1 MAPVEAPS
9 PASPSPLQLLSPKGV
24 PAVLGEA
31 LQGTPGM
38 KVVTL
43 INRSGL
49 LVGSAGDAGSAAAI
63 SAIVSTLWQC
73 HEKCEG
79 HGALGCMLLECEQGR
94 LAVMAVGSFILACC
108 SDATVPFGL
117 LKAKAA
123 ALHAFMQPS
132 LSQIC

>member
-1 MAPVEAPS
+1 MS
-9 PASPSPLQLLSPKGV
+9 TLQLLSPKGV
-24 PAVLGEA
+24 PEVLGEA
-31 LQGTPGM
+31 ISPGM

-49 LVGSAGDAGSAAAI
+49 LIGSAGDSASAASL
-63 SAIVSTLWQC
+63 SAIVSTLWQS

-79 HGALGCMLLECEQGR
+79 QGALACMLLECEHGR
-94 LAVMAVGSFILACC
+94 LAITAVGSFILVGC

-117 LKAKAA
+117 LKAKVA
-123 ALHAFMQPS
+123 ALRGFLQPS

>member
-1 MAPVEAPS
+1 MATAAPT
-9 PASPSPLQLLSPKGV
+9 PLQLLSPKGV
-24 PAVLGEA
+24 PEVRGEA
-31 LQGTPGM
+31 ITPGM

-49 LVGSAGDAGSAAAI
+49 LIGSAGDAASASAL

-79 HGALGCMLLECEQGR
+79 QGALNCMLLECEQGR
-94 LAVMAVGSFILACC
+94 LAVMPVGSFILAGC

-117 LKAKAA
+117 LKAKVV
-123 ALHAFMQPS
+123 ALHAFLQPS
-132 LSQIC
+132 LGQIC